1 MYLFLTLCLITSC
14 INSNKYSRIGQREV
28 GNEKKDLDK
37 LIQTYKP
44 KYLPSKVDD
53 FNRMVARQPENFFQL
68 LAFPV
73 SNDERILVK
82 LCKLNYLS
90 T

>member
-1 MYLFLTLCLITSC
+1 MSFMYLSLTLCLIASC

-44 KYLPSKVDD
+44 K
-53 FNRMVARQPENFFQL
+53 
-68 LAFPV
+68 
-73 SNDERILVK
+73 
-82 LCKLNYLS
+82 
-90 T
+90 